1 MKIDR
6 RGVLALGVGAA
17 FMPWS
22 SRSAVAAS
30 KAMRLRVSVLKFGS
44 LNWLMDTIFS
54 EGIDKKYGLD
64 LKTVPVATNSA
75 GPIALIAGN
84 SDVIVSDWPWA
95 MRQRSAGEL
104 LKFAPYSSAL
114 GAVMVAPDSGIKT
127 LSDLRGK
134 RLGVAGSPVD
144 KSWILLRAY
153 SRKTLGKD
161 ISELATPVFGAA
173 PLVAE
178 EMKSG
183 RVDAVLNFW
192 TFCARLK
199 GNGFVPIISMDKVF
213 RSLGVEPVPLVGFV
227 WKEKKEVARPE
238 TFKAFLDA
246 VAEGNQVLASSDEAW
261 ERLRKKMRAKN
272 QGEFVEL
279 RDNYRS
285 GIPKAWSQA
294 QTEAASGLLGLLKE
308 LGSRDLAGRSTM
320 FDPKLF
326 YRAT

>member
-1 MKIDR
+1 MKLDR

-17 FMPWS
+17 FMPWV
-22 SRSAVAAS
+22 SRIGLAAS
-30 KAMRLRVSVLKFGS
+30 TASRLRVSVLKFGS
-44 LNWLMDTIFS
+44 LNWLLDTIFA

-64 LKTVPVATNSA
+64 LQTVPVATNSA

-84 SDVIVSDWPWA
+84 SNVIVSDWPWA
-95 MRQRSAGEL
+95 MRQRSAGEM

-127 LSDLRGK
+127 LADLQGK

-144 KSWILLRAY
+144 KSWILLRAF

-161 ISELATPVFGAA
+161 VAKFATPVYGAA

-183 RVDAVLNFW
+183 GVDAVLNFW
-192 TFCARLK
+192 TFSARLK
-199 GNGFVPIISMDKVF
+199 GNGFVPVITMDHVF

-227 WKEKKEVARPE
+227 WKEKDEIARPE
-238 TFKAFLDA
+238 TFKAFLA
-246 VAEGNQVLASSDEAW
+246 AIAEGNQVLANSDQAW

-272 QGEFVEL
+272 QGEFVAL
-279 RDNYRS
+279 RDYYRS
-285 GIPKAWSQA
+285 GIPKPWSQE
-294 QTEAASGLLGLLKE
+294 QTQAASQLLGLLKE
-308 LGSRDLAGRSTM
+308 LGSRDLAGRNTM
-320 FDPKLF
+320 FDPNLF
-326 YRAT
+326 YSAT